1 MTLILGIESSC
12 DETAASIVRN
22 GNEVLSNIVASQDDL
37 HVAFGGV
44 VPEIASRAHLER
56 ILPVI
61 TQTLEKADVPLDA
74 LDAIA
79 VGNRPGLIGS
89 LLVGV
94 ASAKTLAWMLDKP
107 LISVDHVLAHLWA
120 PNLNDAHDVNDLNDV
135 HDATISYPALGLV
148 VSGGHTSLLLLQDAN
163 TAICLGKTIDDA
175 AGEAFDKA
183 SSILGLG
190 WPGGARI
197 DTAASKGNPIHQLPR
212 PKTKGT
218 RPDFS
223 FSGLKTA
230 LLYGV
235 RGNPTRKDGQTVFPR
250 DASSLSEQDVFD
262 WASSFQEAAVDSI
275 MNGVRHALGDNQV
288 RCILAGGGVLA
299 NTLLRKQL
307 VATAEG
313 CNIPIHLPDFNYCV
327 DNAAMIAGLGYHLY
341 ESGHRDQLD
350 ITASPKG
357 IAS

>member
-12 DETAASIVRN
+12 DETAASVVRN
-22 GNEVLSNIVASQDDL
+22 GNEVLSNIVASQDEL

-61 TQTLEKADVPLDA
+61 RQSLDQASVSLEDLDG
-74 LDAIA
+74 IA

-94 ASAKTLAWMLDKP
+94 AAAKTLSWMLDKP
-107 LISVDHVLAHLWA
+107 LITVDHVLAHLWA
-120 PNLNDAHDVNDLNDV
+120 PVLNGAMV
-135 HDATISYPALGLV
+135 SYPALGLV
-148 VSGGHTSLLLLQDAN
+148 VSGGHTSILLLKDAS
-163 TAICLGKTIDDA
+163 TALCLGKTIDDA

-197 DTAASKGNPIHQLPR
+197 DNAASKGTPKHRLPR
-212 PKTKGT
+212 PKTKGD

-235 RGNPTRKDGQTVFPR
+235 RGNPVRKDGKTVFPR
-250 DASSLSEQDVFD
+250 DVSMLLEQDVFD
-262 WASSFQEAAVDSI
+262 WAASFQEAAVDSI
-275 MNGVRHALGDNQV
+275 MLGIQHAVTDNQV
-288 RCILAGGGVLA
+288 RCIVAGGGVLA
-299 NTLLRKQL
+299 NTLLRKKL
-307 VATAEG
+307 EAAADSY
-313 CNIPIHLPDFNYCV
+313 NIPIHLPDFNYCV

-341 ESGHRDQLD
+341 ERGHRDQLTV
-350 ITASPKG
+350 TASPKG

>member
-12 DETAASIVRN
+12 DETAASVVKN
-22 GNEVLSNIVASQDDL
+22 GRVVLSNVVASQDDL
-37 HVAFGGV
+37 HIEYGGV

-56 ILPVI
+56 ILPVVSQAI
-61 TQTLEKADVPLDA
+61 KDA
-74 LDAIA
+74 RIDLQDIDAIA

-94 ASAKTLAWMLDKP
+94 SAAKALAWTLNKP
-107 LISVDHVLAHLWA
+107 LITVDHVVAHLFA
-120 PNLNDAHDVNDLNDV
+120 PYLSGEEV
-135 HDATISYPALGLV
+135 TYPALGIV
-148 VSGGHTSLLLLQDAN
+148 VSGGHTSLLLLQNAN
-163 TAICLGKTIDDA
+163 SAECLGKTIDDA

-183 SSILGLG
+183 ASILGLG

-197 DTAASKGNPIHQLPR
+197 DKAAAKGTPCYKLPV
-212 PKTKGT
+212 PKTRGE

-235 RGNPTRKDGQTVFPR
+235 RGNPSREEGKIVFPK
-250 DASSLSEQDVFD
+250 DISNLTEQETYD
-262 WASSFQEAAVDSI
+262 WAASFQQAAVSAI
-275 MNGVRHALGDNQV
+275 LYGLEHALEDNDV
-288 RCILAGGGVLA
+288 RCIVAGGGVLA
-299 NTLLRKQL
+299 NSLLRKEL
-307 VATAEG
+307 EETAASL
-313 CNIPIHLPDFNYCV
+313 NIPIHLPDYKFCV
-327 DNAAMIAGLGYHLY
+327 DNAAMIAGLGYHLF
-341 ESGHRDQLD
+341 EIGHRDQLD

>member
-1 MTLILGIESSC
+1 MTYILGIESSC
-12 DETAASIVRN
+12 DETAASIVKD
-22 GNEVLSNIVASQDDL
+22 GCTVLSNIVASQDEL

-56 ILPVI
+56 ILPVVMQAI
-61 TQTLEKADVPLDA
+61 EQAGIEQDEI
-74 LDAIA
+74 DAIA

-94 ASAKTLAWMLDKP
+94 ASAKTLAWTLNKP
-107 LISVDHVLAHLWA
+107 LIAVDHVIAHLWA
-120 PNLNDAHDVNDLNDV
+120 PMLNGADI
-135 HDATISYPALGLV
+135 TYPALGIV
-148 VSGGHTSLLLLQDAN
+148 VSGGHTSLLLLSDAH

-197 DTAASKGNPIHQLPR
+197 DQAAAKGSPKHTLPR
-212 PKTKGT
+212 PKTKGS

-235 RGNPTRKDGQTVFPR
+235 RGNPIRKDGKSVFPR
-250 DASSLSEQDVFD
+250 DVSSLSNEDIHD
-262 WASSFQEAAVDSI
+262 WAASFQEAAVDSLMRGI
-275 MNGVRHALGDNQV
+275 HNALDNNRV
-288 RCILAGGGVLA
+288 RCVVAGGGVLA

-307 VATAEG
+307 EVTAERY
-313 CNIPIHLPDFNYCV
+313 NIPIHLPDFNYCV

-341 ESGHRDQLD
+341 EQGHRDQLD